1 MKKRFWPSTFVLLL
15 GCCCFAVEGQLNF
28 FERLINRVV
37 SGAENATTGPTTTT
51 TTTPPPTVIE
61 EEPSRSCANV
71 DHVNINMCKYD
82 SHQEMVDRLKA
93 LEEEA
98 PHLAKTGIIGS
109 SVKGKDL
116 IYIKVRL
123 NNLLALSN

>member
-1 MKKRFWPSTFVLLL
+1 MSGLWPFTFLALL
-15 GCCCFAVEGQLNF
+15 GCLVVTSDAQLNF
-28 FERLINRVV
+28 FERLLNRVV
-37 SGAENATTGPTTTT
+37 SARNGTTKATATPTTTAQ
-51 TTTPPPTVIE
+51 PTVIE
-61 EEPSRSCANV
+61 DAPSRSCANV